1 MSPRAPY
8 SSRWHELMA
17 KKSRFLMTSGLVT
30 ALDYVCYLWLV
41 AYVFGPVTSNI
52 VSYAVIMVLN
62 FILQRYFVFEL
73 DRPIKRTFVLAM
85 AISTGGLVL
94 STAMIYMLDQY
105 PYLSE
110 RQFLLKAIVTGS
122 LFFYNF
128 YLKRFAFER
137 KFI

>member
-1 MSPRAPY
+1 
-8 SSRWHELMA
+8 
-17 KKSRFLMTSGLVT
+17 MTSGLVT
-30 ALDYVCYLWLV
+30 ALDYVCYLLLV
-41 AYVFGPVTSNI
+41 AYVFTPVVSNM

-62 FILQRYFVFEL
+62 FILQRYFVFDLE
-73 DRPIKRTFVLAM
+73 RPIKRTFMFAM
-85 AISTGGLVL
+85 LISTGGLIL
-94 STAMIYMLDQY
+94 STAMIYVLDQY